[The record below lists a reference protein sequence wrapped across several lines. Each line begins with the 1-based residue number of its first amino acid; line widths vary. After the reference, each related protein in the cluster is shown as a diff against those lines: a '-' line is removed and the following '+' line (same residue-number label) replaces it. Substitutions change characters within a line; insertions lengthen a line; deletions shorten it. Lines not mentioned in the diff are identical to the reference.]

1 MRIVGR
7 IAALFFI
14 LAPLAWAQA
23 AGPGSAAPAQVE
35 APPARE
41 YWIFFDSGQFNIRPG
56 DADILDQAA
65 AAIAKLG
72 RPKVVLTGHTDMTG
86 LHTSDVRL
94 SKWRAEEVKKY
105 LVKRGVPADDITTV
119 AKGESD
125 PRVPTPRGTAS
136 QDNRNVHIELK

>member
-1 MRIVGR
+1 MRLVGR
-7 IAALFFI
+7 IAAIFFI
-14 LAPLAWAQA
+14 LAPLGLAHA
-23 AGPGSAAPAQVE
+23 AGPSNAAPAQDE

-41 YWIFFDSGQFNIRPG
+41 FWIFFDSGQFKIHPA

-65 AAIAKLG
+65 AAIKKLG

-94 SKWRAEEVKKY
+94 SQWRADEVKKY
-105 LVKRGVPADDITTV
+105 LVKHGVPADDITTV

-125 PRVPTPRGTAS
+125 PRVPTPRGVAS
-136 QDNRNVHIELK
+136 EDNRNVHIELK

>member
-7 IAALFFI
+7 VAALFLV
-14 LAPLAWAQA
+14 LAPLALAQA
-23 AGPGSAAPAQVE
+23 AGPGSAAPAQDE

-41 YWIFFDSGQFNIRPG
+41 FWIFFDSGQFNIRP
-56 DADILDQAA
+56 DDRDILDQAA
-65 AAIAKLG
+65 AAIKKLG

-94 SKWRAEEVKKY
+94 SQWRADEVKKY
-105 LVKRGVPADDITTV
+105 LVKHGVPADDIITV

-125 PRVPTPRGTAS
+125 PRVPTPRGVPS
-136 QDNRNVHIELK
+136 LDNRNVHIELK

>member
-14 LAPLAWAQA
+14 LAPWAWAQA